1 MLGWMKAATQQ
12 RIRDL
17 EEQNHRLQRENERL
31 RKRLA
36 IEQERLQ
43 REQERLQR
51 ERERLQQ
58 EIERLKQELELAR
71 RASKRQAAP
80 FSKGEPKN
88 DPKRPGRKAGQDYGR
103 HGYRAIPSQVD
114 ETIIVPLPK
123 SCPDCGGSCT
133 HEEWADQYQTEIVR
147 PTRVTRFRVAVGH
160 CQDCG
165 GRVQGR
171 HAKQTSDALGA
182 AASQLGPEAVSL
194 ATVLNK
200 QLGLALGKTAAVLQ
214 QAFGL
219 KVTRGALSQAIARVG
234 QRCEPTYEGL
244 IGQIRTSPSVTV
256 DETGWKVGGRLQWL
270 WAHVSEAVTVY
281 AILPGRG
288 YPEAAV
294 VLGEDF
300 DGWLVHDG
308 WRPYYRF
315 REALHQSC
323 QQHLI
328 RRCQE
333 MAEQSS
339 PRAAAFPLQV
349 KALLLDGLA
358 LRDRHQAGEVS
369 SRGAAIATSR
379 LQTRLQQLLVR
390 PYRDPANQRLA
401 KHLTHEYDHLFTY
414 LKCPGLEATNWRGEQ
429 AIRPAVVARKVWGGS
444 RTTAGARTQGI
455 LMSFLRTCHQRA
467 RESLPLL
474 TQLLR
479 SPRPQVVDFSGSPTP
494 SH

>member
-1 MLGWMKAATQQ
+1 MKAPTQQ

-17 EEQNHRLQRENERL
+17 EEQNRRLQQENERL
-31 RKRLA
+31 RESVA
-36 IEQERLQ
+36 MEQERLQ
-43 REQERLQR
+43 HERERLER

-80 FSKGEPKN
+80 FSRGEPKAE
-88 DPKRPGRKAGQDYGR
+88 PKRPGRKAGADHGR
-103 HGYRAIPSQVD
+103 HGHRPVPSRVD

-123 SCPDCGGSCT
+123 SCPDCGGRCT
-133 HEEWADQYQTEIVR
+133 QEEWADQYQTEIVR
-147 PTRVTRFRVAVGH
+147 QTRVTRFRVAVGC

-171 HAKQTSDALGA
+171 DPRQSSQALGA
-182 AASQLGPEAVSL
+182 AASQLGPAAVSL

-200 QLGLALGKTAAVLQ
+200 QLGLPFAKTAAVLEQ
-214 QAFGL
+214 GFGL
-219 KVTRGALSQAIARVG
+219 RVTRGALSQALARMG
-234 QRCEPTYEGL
+234 RRCEPTYQNL
-244 IGQIRTSPSVTV
+244 IGQIRRCPAVTV
-256 DETGWKVGGRLQWL
+256 DETGWKVGGRLHWL
-270 WAHVSEAVTVY
+270 WAHVTDEVTVY

-288 YPEAAV
+288 YREAAV

-315 REALHQSC
+315 DKALHQSC

-328 RRCQE
+328 RRCEE
-333 MAEQSS
+333 MIADCGPQ
-339 PRAAAFPLQV
+339 AAVFPLRVQ
-349 KALLLDGLA
+349 ALLREGLA
-358 LRDRHQAGEVS
+358 LRDRHQTGQVS
-369 SRGAAIATSR
+369 DHGLAVATGRLESR
-379 LQTRLQQLLVR
+379 LQQFVIR
-390 PYRDPANQRLA
+390 PYRHPANRRLA
-401 KHLTHEYDHLFTY
+401 KHLIHESDHLFTY
-414 LKCPGLEATNWRGEQ
+414 LKFPGLDATNWRGEQ
-429 AIRPAVVARKVWGGS
+429 ALRPAVVARKVWGGN
-444 RTTAGARTQGI
+444 RTEAGARTQGI

-467 RESLPLL
+467 REALPLL

-479 SPRPQVVDFSGSPTP
+479 SPCPEVVDLAGSPLR